1 MNWKYIQTSEPRISC
16 GSQLEE
22 EKRKW
27 SEPIVLH
34 VAGKEQTDNLGIAF
48 EELVNKIGESRVKIV
63 DYGAAQCT
71 EILNDDSV
79 IRRNISMTKK
89 KIVHLAIKSH
99 ETRALQVNNDDIAIS
114 SMTSLQSRRVGRE
127 SVHASINLKFSM
139 QYVRLSLT
147 MRENE
152 GGALTGRPSTSPVQ
166 CRIPVTSD
174 HPRLPSRSSSPP
186 LP

>member
-16 GSQLEE
+16 GSQLRIIIEKCKGRDREE

-99 ETRALQVNNDDIAIS
+99 ETRALQ
-114 SMTSLQSRRVGRE
+114 
-127 SVHASINLKFSM
+127 K
-139 QYVRLSLT
+139 
-147 MRENE
+147 MRAE
-152 GGALTGRPSTSPVQ
+152 
-166 CRIPVTSD
+166 
-174 HPRLPSRSSSPP
+174 H
-186 LP
+186 